1 MEGTKLMEV
10 NLNDIQGWD
19 EHVKRRFLKKL
30 KSHPTSLKAVL
41 LDSHLQLEHR
51 YSTHI
56 YI

>member
-1 MEGTKLMEV
+1 MEV

-19 EHVKRRFLKKL
+19 EHVKQRFLKKL